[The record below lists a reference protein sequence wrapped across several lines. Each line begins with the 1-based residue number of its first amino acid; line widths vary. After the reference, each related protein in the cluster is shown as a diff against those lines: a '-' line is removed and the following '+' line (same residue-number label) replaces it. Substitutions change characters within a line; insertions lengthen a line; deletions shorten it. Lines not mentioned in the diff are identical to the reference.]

1 MSSSKALI
9 YHFLLFVTRKLYI
22 TVQITQFLWFFSSA
36 KYSLCYF
43 AICIQVYYSKN
54 SFNYFPSYSVFFF
67 VVVVIPFDISTA
79 FHQQRV
85 APCIVILTTFTSPC
99 NSIPNY
105 NIYKIPNQQNAWIFI
120 ALLQTNPTLAFLSHY
135 HVYCAQKIP
144 ETVTILELWIRQQFT
159 LLLLLLFQIWMYKV
173 STVHSPECAEV
184 WKIETL
190 DHLTFTIK
198 SLIYYFKSSFF
209 LGCWISITLLWFF
222 FSSFQNTSI
231 FHADKV

>member
-1 MSSSKALI
+1 M
-9 YHFLLFVTRKLYI
+9 
-22 TVQITQFLWFFSSA
+22 
-36 KYSLCYF
+36 
-43 AICIQVYYSKN
+43 
-54 SFNYFPSYSVFFF
+54 
-67 VVVVIPFDISTA
+67 
-79 FHQQRV
+79 
-85 APCIVILTTFTSPC
+85 APCIVTLTTFTSPC

-120 ALLQTNPTLAFLSHY
+120 ALLQTNPTLVFLSHY

-159 LLLLLLFQIWMYKV
+159 LLLLLLFQIWMHKV

-198 SLIYYFKSSFF
+198 SLIYYFKSSIF

-222 FSSFQNTSI
+222 FFFISKYFYISCWKSVI
-231 FHADKV
+231 LKIKVQLNVWLFSHLQSVHKHYSYYLTR